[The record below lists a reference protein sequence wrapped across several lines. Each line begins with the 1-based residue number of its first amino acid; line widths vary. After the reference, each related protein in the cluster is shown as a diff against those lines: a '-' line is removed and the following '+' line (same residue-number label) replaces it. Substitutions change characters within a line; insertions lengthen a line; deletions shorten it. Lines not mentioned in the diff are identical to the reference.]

1 MAKDKETPVGN
12 FQTIAVSLDQHDSVS
27 WKWLSNGV
35 EQEPLFA
42 LDEVVLRTLADYD
55 FLKGLIEDNLKG
67 DLKREASRRLGKA
80 LVDSFIEIE
89 TGSIKNRK
97 TNHLAQ
103 AKRFVGGMLTQSA
116 RISALNSV

>member
-1 MAKDKETPVGN
+1 
-12 FQTIAVSLDQHDSVS
+12 
-27 WKWLSNGV
+27 
-35 EQEPLFA
+35 
-42 LDEVVLRTLADYD
+42 LDEVVLRTLAGYD

-67 DLKREASRRLGKA
+67 DLKREAPRRLGKA

-116 RISALNSV
+116 RISALNSVCNRPYTQ